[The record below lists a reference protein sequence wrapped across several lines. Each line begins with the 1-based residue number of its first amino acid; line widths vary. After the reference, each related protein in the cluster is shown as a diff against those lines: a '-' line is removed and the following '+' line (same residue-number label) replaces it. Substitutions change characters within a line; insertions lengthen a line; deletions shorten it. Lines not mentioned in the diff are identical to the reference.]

1 MNDLEKKRIL
11 ELKEAGYGYGSIAK
25 ELGLSKST
33 ISSFIK
39 SLDGYSICKCCGKKF
54 IQPIGVRLKIFCCD
68 KCRFKYRRIQSKG
81 KPIISNYE
89 VECLCCHKKF
99 YSYKSLK
106 RKFCSRECFDIFR
119 KGGGDNESKWN
130 QLS

>member
-39 SLDGYSICKCCGKKF
+39 SLDGYSIC
-54 IQPIGVRLKIFCCD
+54 
-68 KCRFKYRRIQSKG
+68 RRIQSKG

-99 YSYKSLK
+99 YSYRSLK
-106 RKFCSRECFDIFR
+106 RKFCSRECFDVFR
-119 KGGGDNESKWN
+119 KGGVDNESK
-130 QLS
+130 

>member
-39 SLDGYSICKCCGKKF
+39 SLDGYSICKCCGMKF

-119 KGGGDNESKWN
+119 KGGGDNESK
-130 QLS
+130 

>member
-54 IQPIGVRLKIFCCD
+54 IQPTGVRLKIFCCD
-68 KCRFKYRRIQSKG
+68 KCRFKYRRIQSNG

-89 VECLCCHKKF
+89 VECLGCHKKF
-99 YSYKSLK
+99 YSYRSLK
-106 RKFCSRECFDIFR
+106 RKFCSRECFDVFR
-119 KGGGDNESKWN
+119 KGGVDNEPK
-130 QLS
+130 

>member
-39 SLDGYSICKCCGKKF
+39 SLDGYSICKCCGKKI
-54 IQPIGVRLKIFCCD
+54 IQPAGVRLKIFCCD

-99 YSYKSLK
+99 YSYRSLK
-106 RKFCSRECFDIFR
+106 RKFCSRECFDVFR
-119 KGGGDNESKWN
+119 KGGVDNEPK
-130 QLS
+130 